1 MGHLAAMGA
10 LSLGRLNGIPAPATE
25 IEADGVPRVVAA
37 EPLLR
42 WNGME
47 FECVSLGHAAE

>member
-25 IEADGVPRVVAA
+25 IEVDGVTRVVAA

-47 FECVSLGHAAE
+47 FECEPHGGA